1 MHVAFAGGVG
11 GARLAVG
18 LAAVLAPEE
27 LLIVV
32 NTGDDFTH
40 LGLRICPDIDTVM
53 YTLAGIA
60 NPETGWGIR
69 GDTWTFMDGI
79 AAQGGETWFRIGD
92 RDLETHRM
100 RTAALAAG
108 RPLSAATAEL
118 AARLGIGHRI
128 VPASDDE
135 VATIVVTA
143 TGRIPFQEYFVHR
156 QCRPEVT
163 GFEFAGAVAASA
175 SPAVAAAF
183 ATDRVRSVI
192 FCPSNPFVSI
202 APILAVPAIRRC
214 LEQGSFPVVA
224 VSPIV
229 GGRALKGPAAK
240 MMRELGLPP
249 TASAVAGH
257 YRGLVDAM
265 VIDEADHGEADG
277 IRRLGQEVLVT
288 GTVMRS
294 AADRRRLALE
304 VIAFAEGLRR

>member
-18 LAAVLAPEE
+18 LAAEFAPDE

-40 LGLRICPDIDTVM
+40 LGLRICPDLDTVM

-69 GDTWTFMDGI
+69 GDTWTFMDEV
-79 AAQGGETWFRIGD
+79 AAKEGETWFRIGD

-108 RPLSAATAEL
+108 RPLSTATAEL
-118 AARLGIGHRI
+118 AARLGVGHRI
-128 VPASDDE
+128 VPVSDDE
-135 VATIVVTA
+135 MSTIVVTA
-143 TGRIPFQEYFVHR
+143 TGRMPFQEYFVRR
-156 QCRPEVT
+156 QCRPEVA
-163 GFEFAGAVAASA
+163 GFEFAGAADAGP
-175 SPAVAAAF
+175 SPAVAGAF
-183 ATDRVRSVI
+183 DGGYVQSVV

-202 APILAVPAIRRC
+202 DPILAVPAIRRF
-214 LEQGSFPVVA
+214 LKQRSFPVVA

-240 MMRELGLPP
+240 MMRELGLPA

-265 VIDEADHGEADG
+265 VVDEADRGEADG
-277 IRRLGQEVLVT
+277 IRQLGQEVLVT

-294 AADRRRLALE
+294 AADRCRLAAE
-304 VIAFAEGLRR
+304 VIAFAGRLQP

>member
-18 LAAVLAPEE
+18 LAAALAPEE

-128 VPASDDE
+128 VPASDDA

-143 TGRIPFQEYFVHR
+143 TGRLPFQEYFVER

-163 GFEFAGAVAASA
+163 GFEFAGAAAA
-175 SPAVAAAF
+175 RPSPAVAAAF

-240 MMRELGLPP
+240 MMRELGLPA
-249 TASAVAGH
+249 TASAIAGH

>member
-18 LAAVLAPEE
+18 LAAALAPDE

-40 LGLRICPDIDTVM
+40 LGLRICPDLDTVM

-69 GDTWTFMDGI
+69 GDTWTFMDGV
-79 AAQGGETWFRIGD
+79 AADGGETWFRIGD
-92 RDLETHRM
+92 RDLETHRT

-118 AARLGIGHRI
+118 AARLGIRHRM

-143 TGRIPFQEYFVHR
+143 TGRMPFQEYFVRR
-156 QCRPEVT
+156 QCRPEVA
-163 GFEFAGAVAASA
+163 GFEFAGAADARP
-175 SPAVAAAF
+175 SPAVADAF
-183 ATDRVRSVI
+183 AAGRVQSVV

-202 APILAVPAIRRC
+202 APILAVPAIRRF
-214 LEQGSFPVVA
+214 LEQRSFPVIA

-240 MMRELGLPP
+240 MMRELGLPA

-265 VIDEADHGEADG
+265 VVDEADRGEADD

-294 AADRRRLALE
+294 AADRCRLAAE
-304 VIAFAEGLRR
+304 VIAFAGELRP